1 MSVRPAILV
10 AVIVAVTLA
19 SVAAARPDALRQRV
33 TITMQAGETTPV
45 SPFVLTPLH
54 AGPLKRD
61 SGTQT
66 GALPPERVVIRSGQ
80 SVSIHDGV
88 TTLRGKRGSLVIRY
102 RSEYVDAGNGYHVGT
117 GTWTVVRGTGQYAK
131 VDGGGRSG
139 NVWLDRGPWSSR
151 DEGFLTFR

>member
-1 MSVRPAILV
+1 MSVRKTILA
-10 AVIVAVTLA
+10 AVVGAVTLT

-33 TITMQAGETTPV
+33 TITMQAEQTTPA

-61 SGTQT
+61 WGIQT
-66 GALPPERVVIRSGQ
+66 GALPPERVVMRKGQ
-80 SVSIHDGV
+80 SVSIYDGV
-88 TTLRGKRGSLVIRY
+88 TTVRGKLGNLVIRY

-117 GTWTVVRGTGQYAK
+117 GTWKVVRGTGQYVK

-151 DEGFLTFR
+151 NEGFLTVR